1 MSTRRPHPRTWVV
14 NSAKDFGK
22 TLAGVRRARG
32 LTQQELAELTG
43 MNRTYLTRL
52 ETKSDTVELQR
63 LVLALRRMGAEVTVT
78 LPKGTGAE
86 ED

>member
-1 MSTRRPHPRTWVV
+1 MSTSRAHPRIWVV

-78 LPKGTGAE
+78 LPGGPGAE
-86 ED
+86 KA